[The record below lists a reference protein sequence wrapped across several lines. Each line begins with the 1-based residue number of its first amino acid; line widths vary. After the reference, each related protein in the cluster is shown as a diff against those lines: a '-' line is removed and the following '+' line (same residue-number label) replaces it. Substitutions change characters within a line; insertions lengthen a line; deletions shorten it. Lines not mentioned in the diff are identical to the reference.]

1 MKIITTILL
10 LRHRLFIHL
19 FIHPSIYSLVL
30 RKTSRMTLCEDQT
43 IGCLHQLDRCCQ
55 PFSQM
60 ILDVN
65 VSDSMFV
72 FDALILLLS
81 NNDHFENSKFLKL
94 TAYCYKVYTRL
105 LTLSVTLFIYFI
117 CSVIITYIY
126 WLKGT
131 GNPNRELI
139 M

>member
-1 MKIITTILL
+1 
-10 LRHRLFIHL
+10 
-19 FIHPSIYSLVL
+19 
-30 RKTSRMTLCEDQT
+30 
-43 IGCLHQLDRCCQ
+43 
-55 PFSQM
+55 
-60 ILDVN
+60 
-65 VSDSMFV
+65 MFV

-94 TAYCYKVYTRL
+94 NAYCYKVYTRL